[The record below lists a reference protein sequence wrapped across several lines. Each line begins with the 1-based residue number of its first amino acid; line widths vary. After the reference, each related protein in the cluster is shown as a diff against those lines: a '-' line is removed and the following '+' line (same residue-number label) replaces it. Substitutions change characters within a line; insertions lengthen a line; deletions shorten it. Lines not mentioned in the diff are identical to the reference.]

1 MAIPRTTASR
11 SRRTDWPIIDRQ
23 QVLESMNARNH
34 RLRLDSLLVAL
45 IFVVLSLLSG
55 RVFRSAFDDEIFS
68 LKLIGTARSL
78 SQLWLEL
85 LHAVDVHP
93 PVSYLVFYGV
103 SHLGVGER
111 GLRLTSLVIS
121 ALAAVLAHRILCLML
136 PEEQRLSVPDR
147 VIPIIVLAST
157 PLLVSQGDA
166 IRWYPIFALIFF
178 LTLYAYLREPRGIYS
193 AALCG
198 LLASTSFLGFLVY
211 PLLELDRISK
221 CGIRAY
227 WSPAAAVRA
236 ALFAIFALPG
246 LITLWN
252 GLTHDA
258 PKYLAGQVGA
268 NPLTAGITTAMGFF
282 GGNSLGIVQSIAA
295 LPAGALAIFIL
306 YRSVRDPGSRALALN
321 FSTLFLLVAVGFSKP
336 RSFIYLALILS
347 VLVSYRWIV
356 DPRPN
361 IRYLIGLI
369 ALATPLIVIANVKW
383 NETPYKRNAV
393 LPVEEILRFARYN
406 AQAGDVIVV
415 SDPVVYWDLHGD
427 VPACV
432 TLYLTN
438 SACAIN
444 RANKL
449 IVIDGYGIGSEDRD
463 EWLERKGEILA
474 GRSELATVFFG
485 IDHEAGLKR
494 RIIPAMDDYIL
505 QASIYARAPS
515 P

>member
-1 MAIPRTTASR
+1 MSR
-11 SRRTDWPIIDRQ
+11 PAVSQT
-23 QVLESMNARNH
+23 MNARDH
-34 RLRLDSLLVAL
+34 RLRVDSLVVAF
-45 IFVVLSLLSG
+45 IFMVLSLLSG

-68 LKLIGTARSL
+68 LNLIGTAQSI

-85 LHAVDVHP
+85 IHAVDVHP
-93 PVSYLVFYGV
+93 PISYVVFYLL

-121 ALAAVLAHRILCLML
+121 AFAAALAHRILCMML
-136 PEEQRLSVPDR
+136 PEEQRLSVSDR
-147 VIPIIVLAST
+147 VIPVVVLAST

-166 IRWYPIFALIFF
+166 IRWYPIFAAIFF
-178 LTLYAYLREPRGIYS
+178 LTLYAYLRQPRGFYS

-221 CGIRAY
+221 SGIRAY
-227 WSPAAAVRA
+227 WSGAAVLRA
-236 ALFAIFALPG
+236 TLFGIVALPG
-246 LITLWN
+246 AITVWN
-252 GLTHDA
+252 GLTNDA
-258 PKYLAGQVGA
+258 PKYLAGQVGG
-268 NPLTAGITTAMGFF
+268 NPLNAGITTAIGFF
-282 GGNSLGIVQSIAA
+282 GGNSLGIVQSIAT
-295 LPAGALAIFIL
+295 LPAGALAVFVL
-306 YRSVRDPGSRALALN
+306 YRSVRDPASRALALN
-321 FSTLFLLVAVGFSKP
+321 FSTLLLLVAVGFSKP

-356 DPRPN
+356 EQRQN
-361 IRYLIGLI
+361 LRYMIGMI
-369 ALATPLIVIANVKW
+369 ALATPLFVIANVKW

-406 AQAGDVIVV
+406 ARAGDVIVV

-427 VPACV
+427 VTACV
-432 TLYLTN
+432 SLYLTN
-438 SACAIN
+438 SACVVENAD
-444 RANKL
+444 RL
-449 IVIDGYGIGSEDRD
+449 IVIDGYGVGSKDRD
-463 EWLERKGEILA
+463 QWLERKGEILG
-474 GRSELATVFFG
+474 GRTELATVFFG

-505 QASIYARAPS
+505 RASLYARTPS